1 VNPRLSKS
9 KIISGIQC
17 LKRLWLEVHRSDLLK
32 YDQSILARMD
42 TGHKVGEIA
51 YKFLAPGGIYIGLEN
66 GFAHALEA
74 TRKHLESDSPIY
86 EATFAFDQ
94 VLVRSDIVIPSGSG
108 LKVIEVKSST
118 QVKEY
123 HIWDCAIQFRVLQG
137 TGYAVQEMQVA
148 VIDSSFVY
156 PGEGNY
162 QGLLRT
168 EDVTKVVLEMQPQVE
183 SWVGQCLNTVQGSM
197 PSIEVGDHCSSPFDC
212 PFLDFCMPSDWPEYP
227 LNCLPGISSQLR
239 DKLKQEGFEDI
250 RDIPQGRLSSL
261 YHERVRRV
269 TVSGKAELLPQAAKI
284 LDTLAY
290 PRYFLDFETAQFAI
304 PIWEGTRPYEQ
315 LPFQWSCHVQDAPDQ
330 LRHLEFLDLSG
341 QPPMRRFAES
351 LLSACG
357 ESGPIIVYGSFER
370 TIIRG
375 LTQGYPDLA
384 NSLQSLSERIVDLLP
399 IIRHNYYHP
408 KMCGSW
414 SLKAVQPCLVPDL
427 SYTNLGEVQEGGQA
441 QEAYAEAIS
450 PDTTPERKREL
461 RRGLLAYCEM
471 DTLALVR
478 IVDAVNEGISF

>member
-1 VNPRLSKS
+1 
-9 KIISGIQC
+9 
-17 LKRLWLEVHRSDLLK
+17 
-32 YDQSILARMD
+32 MD
-42 TGHKVGEIA
+42 IGHKVGEMA
-51 YKFLAPGGIYIGLEN
+51 CKLLAPGGVYIGLED
-66 GFAHALEA
+66 GIAHALEA
-74 TRKHLESDSPIY
+74 TRMHIASGLPNY

-94 VLVRSDIVIPSGSG
+94 VLVRSDIVIPSGPG

-123 HIWDCAIQFRVLQG
+123 HFWDCAIQFRVLQG
-137 TGYAVQEMQVA
+137 TGYAVQEIQVA

-156 PGEGNY
+156 PGAGNY

-168 EDVTKVVLEMQPQVE
+168 EDMTKAVLEMQPQVE
-183 SWVGQCLNTVQGSM
+183 SWVRQCQNTLQGSM

-212 PFLDFCMPSDWPEYP
+212 PFLDFCMPADWPEYP
-227 LNCLPGISSQLR
+227 LKCLPGISSQLR
-239 DKLKQEGFEDI
+239 DTLKQEGFEDI
-250 RDIPQGRLSSL
+250 RDIPQGRLPSPI
-261 YHERVRRV
+261 HERVRRV
-269 TVSGKAELLPQAAKI
+269 TVSGKAELLTQAAKI
-284 LDTLAY
+284 LDSLAY

-315 LPFQWSCHVQDAPDQ
+315 LPFQWSCHVQDAADQ

-370 TIIRG
+370 TVISSLIQR
-375 LTQGYPDLA
+375 YPDLA
-384 NSLQSLSERIVDLLP
+384 TDLESLSERIVDLLP
-399 IIRHNYYHP
+399 IMRQNYYHP

-427 SYTNLGEVQEGGQA
+427 SYASLGEVQEGSLA

-450 PDTTPERKREL
+450 PDTAKQRKEEL
-461 RRGLLAYCEM
+461 RKGLLAYCEM
-471 DTLALVR
+471 DTLAMVR
-478 IVDAVNEGISF
+478 IVKAVGEGVDR

>member
-1 VNPRLSKS
+1 
-9 KIISGIQC
+9 
-17 LKRLWLEVHRSDLLK
+17 
-32 YDQSILARMD
+32 MD

-51 YKFLAPGGIYIGLEN
+51 CKFLAPGGIYIGLED
-66 GFAHALEA
+66 GIAHVLET
-74 TRKHLESDSPIY
+74 TRRYLGSSDLPIY

-137 TGYAVQEMQVA
+137 TGHTVQEIQVA

-162 QGLLRT
+162 HGLIRT
-168 EDVTKVVLEMQPQVE
+168 EDVTKAVLEMQPQVE
-183 SWVGQCLNTVQGSM
+183 SWVDQCLNTVQGSM

-212 PFLDFCMPSDWPEYP
+212 PFLNFCMPSDWPEYP
-227 LNCLPGISSQLR
+227 LKSLPGISIQLR

-261 YHERVRRV
+261 YLERVRRV

-284 LDTLAY
+284 LDFLAY

-341 QPPMRRFAES
+341 QPPMLRFSES
-351 LLSACG
+351 LLAACG

-370 TIIRG
+370 TVIRG
-375 LTQGYPDLA
+375 LIQRYPDLA
-384 NSLQSLSERIVDLLP
+384 TSLQSLSERIVDLHP
-399 IIRHNYYHP
+399 IMRQNYYHP

-427 SYTNLGEVQEGGQA
+427 SYSTLGEVQEGSLA

-450 PDTTPERKREL
+450 PDTMQERKEEL
-461 RRGLLAYCEM
+461 RKGLLAYCEM
-471 DTLALVR
+471 DTLAMVR
-478 IVDAVNEGISF
+478 IVDVVSEGVDG